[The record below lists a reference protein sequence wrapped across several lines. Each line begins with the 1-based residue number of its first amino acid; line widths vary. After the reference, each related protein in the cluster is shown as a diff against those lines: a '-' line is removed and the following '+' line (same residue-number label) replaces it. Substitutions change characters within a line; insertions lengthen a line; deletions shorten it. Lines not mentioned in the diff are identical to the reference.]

1 MCAIPRWPYRASV
14 WISLLVMMGF
24 GCLTGVTTV
33 LFGFG
38 GGFVTVPVI
47 YAISAAASRS
57 EAMHVAVAT
66 SAAVMVVNA
75 TIATVTHARSGGLR
89 RDYLHPL
96 WGFIAVGAV
105 IGALAANTVSDKTLH
120 ILFVVYL
127 LVAIADIVLRGGFLT
142 RAARPEPLGKTMSVL
157 GGVGIG
163 TVAAFLGVGGS
174 VVTVPL
180 LRRRGLSMAEAAALA
195 NPLSIPVALVA
206 TLVYTF
212 AAQSDSRQGLFG
224 HVDLVAALALL
235 AGALPTIAL
244 VKRSVVRIPDHLHAI
259 GYPVFLTIV
268 LIVMTATAFT

>member
-1 MCAIPRWPYRASV
+1 M

-24 GCLTGVTTV
+24 GCLTGITTV

-47 YAISAAASRS
+47 YAVSAATSGS
-57 EAMHVAVAT
+57 EAMHIAVAT

-96 WGFIAVGAV
+96 WVFIAVGALV
-105 IGALAANTVSDKTLH
+105 GALAANTVSDKTLH
-120 ILFVVYL
+120 ILFAAYL

-142 RAARPEPLGKTMSVL
+142 RATRPEPLGKTMSIL

-206 TLVYTF
+206 TLVYAF

-259 GYPVFLTIV
+259 GYPMFLTIV